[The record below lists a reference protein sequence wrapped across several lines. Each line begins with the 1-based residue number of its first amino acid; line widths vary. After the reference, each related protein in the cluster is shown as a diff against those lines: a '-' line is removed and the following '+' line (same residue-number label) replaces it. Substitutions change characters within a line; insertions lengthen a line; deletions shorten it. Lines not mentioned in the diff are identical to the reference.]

1 VFASNPSVA
10 GQEGLEHEG
19 PGPLKATEFVIIT
32 GMSGAGKSQATK
44 SLEDIGFFCVDNLP
58 TTLIPTFARL
68 CMQSEPGFRR
78 VALVID
84 VREGDFPSSLLGIL
98 ATLRAEGHDV
108 KIVFLDASDE
118 ALVRRFSESRRPHPL
133 AAGKS
138 ALNGITVERRMLEG
152 LRDQADLIIDTS
164 ALTIHE
170 LKRFL
175 TQAFLAD
182 RTTAK
187 IALSLVSF
195 GYKYGLPFDADLV
208 FDIRFIPS
216 PHFNDELRPLTGL
229 DPAIG
234 EFFMRA
240 PMTKPFLGRL
250 TEFLD
255 FFIPLCDEEGR
266 AYLTIAF
273 GCTGGRHRSVFLVEQ
288 LSGHFR
294 ESGYLINLRHRDI
307 EKA

>member
-1 VFASNPSVA
+1 M
-10 GQEGLEHEG
+10 
-19 PGPLKATEFVIIT
+19 KATEFVIIT
-32 GMSGAGKSQATK
+32 GMSGAGKSQAIK
-44 SLEDIGFFCVDNLP
+44 CLEDIGFFCIDNLP

-68 CMQSEPGFRR
+68 CMQSEPSFQR

-84 VREGDFPSSLLGIL
+84 VREGEFPSSLPGIL

-133 AAGKS
+133 AAGRS
-138 ALNGITVERRMLEG
+138 ALTGITLERRILAG
-152 LRDQADLIIDTS
+152 LRDQADLIVDTS

-182 RTTAK
+182 RSTVK

-208 FDIRFIPS
+208 FDLRFIPS

-229 DPAIG
+229 DLPIG
-234 EFFMRA
+234 QFLMSA
-240 PMTKPFLGRL
+240 SVTKPYLHRL
-250 TEFLD
+250 TEFLS
-255 FFIPLCDEEGR
+255 FFIPLCEEEGR
-266 AYLTIAF
+266 AYLTIAL

-294 ESGYLINLRHRDI
+294 ESGYLVNIRHRDI
-307 EKA
+307 EKV

>member
-1 VFASNPSVA
+1 M
-10 GQEGLEHEG
+10 
-19 PGPLKATEFVIIT
+19 KAAEFVIIT
-32 GMSGAGKSQATK
+32 GMSGAGKSQAIK
-44 SLEDIGFFCVDNLP
+44 CLEDIGFFCIDNLP
-58 TTLIPTFARL
+58 TTLIPTFVRL
-68 CMQSEPGFRR
+68 CMQSEPGFQR

-98 ATLRAEGHDV
+98 ATLRAESHDV
-108 KIVFLDASDE
+108 KIVFLDANDE
-118 ALVRRFSESRRPHPL
+118 VLVRRFSESRRPHPL

-138 ALNGITVERRMLEG
+138 ALTGITVERRMLAG
-152 LRDQADLIIDTS
+152 LRDQADLVVDTS

-175 TQAFLAD
+175 TRAFFAH
-182 RTTAK
+182 RATAK

-229 DPAIG
+229 DVQIG
-234 EFFMRA
+234 QFLMNA
-240 PMTKPFLGRL
+240 AVTKPYLQRL

-255 FFIPLCDEEGR
+255 FFVPLCEEEGR
-266 AYLTIAF
+266 AYLTIAL
-273 GCTGGRHRSVFLVEQ
+273 GCTGGRHRSVFLAEQ

-294 ESGYLINLRHRDI
+294 ESGYAVNIRHRDI
-307 EKA
+307 DKA